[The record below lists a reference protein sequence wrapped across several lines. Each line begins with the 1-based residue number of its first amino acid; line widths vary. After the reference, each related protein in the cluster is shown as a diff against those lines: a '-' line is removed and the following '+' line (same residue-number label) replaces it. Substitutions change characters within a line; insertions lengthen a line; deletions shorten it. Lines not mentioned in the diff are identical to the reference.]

1 MRAVPGEE
9 TRLILIRHG
18 EARGAIDQVVSGHE
32 SCQGLTER
40 GRGQARAL
48 RDRLQESGGIRAQA
62 LFTSVLPR
70 AIETAEI
77 LAPAIGGLKPERDC
91 DFCELHP
98 GECDGLAWEEYRR
111 RYGFDMRAEPERPMS
126 PGGESLMSFQERVQ
140 ARLARLL
147 RDHLGETVVI
157 VAHGGVVSAVTLSL
171 MSHAIHMPRS
181 FRLQPENASV
191 TEWRRPT
198 ADAAEPWLLIRYN
211 DFAHVR

>member
-1 MRAVPGEE
+1 MPGVPGEE

-18 EARGAIDQVVSGHE
+18 EAQGAIDQVVSGHR
-32 SCQGLTER
+32 SCRGLTER

-48 RDRLQESGGIRAQA
+48 CDRLQASGEVRAQA

-70 AIETAEI
+70 AIETEEL
-77 LAPAIGGLKPERDC
+77 LAPSLGGLKPERDC

-98 GECDGLAWEEYRR
+98 GECDGLPWEEYRQ
-111 RYGFDMRAEPERPMS
+111 RYGFDMRAEPQRPMS
-126 PGGESLMSFQERVQ
+126 PGGESLASFHERVQ

-147 RDHLGETVVI
+147 RDRLGETVVI
-157 VAHGGVVSAVTLSL
+157 VTHGGVVSAVTLSL
-171 MSHAIHMPRS
+171 MSHAMHVPRP
-181 FRLQPENASV
+181 FRLQPENTSL

-198 ADAAEPWLLIRYN
+198 GNEAEPWLLVRYN